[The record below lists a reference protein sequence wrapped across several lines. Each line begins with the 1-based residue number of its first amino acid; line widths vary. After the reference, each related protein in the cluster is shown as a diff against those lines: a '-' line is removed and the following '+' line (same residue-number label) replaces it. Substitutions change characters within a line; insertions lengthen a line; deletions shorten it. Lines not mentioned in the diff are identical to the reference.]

1 MSVVTTVIVVLS
13 WDPEGKTLQAISEFT
28 GTSQGEP
35 LTFGADVC
43 EVPESTEDPQW
54 AAIDRYIGG
63 YKMAECAVHIG
74 AFNHFD
80 HDAFLEH
87 LKTVPWDSIAT
98 EDSCVIVQSCDQ
110 SRCDVFRPTI
120 WGDPEPSAGTDH
132 G

>member
-28 GTSQGEP
+28 GTSQNKP
-35 LTFGADVC
+35 LTFGQNVTRP
-43 EVPESTEDPQW
+43 PEGSDNW
-54 AAIDRYIGG
+54 AAADRFTGG
-63 YKMAECAVHIG
+63 YKVAECDIYIG

-87 LKTVPWDSIAT
+87 LKTVPWNSVAT

-110 SRCDVFRPTI
+110 GRCDVYRPTI
-120 WGDPEPSAGTDH
+120 WSDH
-132 G
+132 AEL